1 MDDHARDARTVQD
14 WWLFQ
19 RMSAGPR
26 EDRVDLDRGESAG
39 AVAAWAAHRSVHERV
54 DGGEPGALRL
64 VVDLLSRAP
73 NGAGVAAVGAGP
85 LEDLVTQHGD
95 ALVEVIEATARR
107 DPGFAACLGSVNV
120 EDGTLGPE
128 TVNRLARWL
137 PRR

>member
-1 MDDHARDARTVQD
+1 MSDDRDDRTVED

-19 RMSAGPR
+19 RMAAGPR
-26 EDRVDLDRGESAG
+26 EDRVELDRGESPEAL
-39 AVAAWAAHRSVHERV
+39 AAWAAYRSVHERV
-54 DGGEPGALRL
+54 DGGDAGALRL
-64 VVDLLSRAP
+64 VVDLLSLAP

-95 ALVEVIEATARR
+95 ALVGAIEATARR
-107 DPGFAACLGSVNV
+107 NPGFAACLGSVQV
-120 EDGTLGPE
+120 EDGALGPE